1 MVVEETDTDLTT
13 HMVTTLLVLA
23 IGEALNHQVTNRITM
38 LTDISLIVHGEQVV
52 MERSTVIEVHEVV
65 KD

>member
-23 IGEALNHQVTNRITM
+23 IGEVLNHQVTNRITM

>member
-13 HMVTTLLVLA
+13 HMVTTLLDNLTGVVV
-23 IGEALNHQVTNRITM
+23 NHQVTNRITM
-38 LTDISLIVHGEQVV
+38 LTDISLIVHGVLVV
-52 MERSTVIEVHEVV
+52 MEQSTVTEVHEVV

>member
-23 IGEALNHQVTNRITM
+23 IGEVLNHQVTNRITM

-52 MERSTVIEVHEVV
+52 MERSMVIEVHEVV